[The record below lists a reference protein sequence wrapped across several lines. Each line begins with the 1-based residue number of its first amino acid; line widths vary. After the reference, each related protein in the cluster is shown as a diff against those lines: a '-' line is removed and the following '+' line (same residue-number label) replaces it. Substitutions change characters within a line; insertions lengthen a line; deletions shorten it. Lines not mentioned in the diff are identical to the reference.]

1 MSNTL
6 LSNQQNNVQT
16 VTLMDTS
23 SAVNSVLSQYGYTL
37 SHGDT
42 ERLKSLQPG
51 QTTTVYATGNRYG
64 AILEITRNND
74 GTYSIRSTTPL
85 NINGQWVDIN
95 QTVRSPT
102 ATITYSN
109 NNIQY
114 IATTGYSTTGN
125 VYLRESGTPGSTTL
139 ATYNV
144 NVSVPITH
152 QITDTEIR
160 FSPGTPQVTT
170 TLQSINV
177 PIITS
182 QQLQNN
188 TNLQPGW
195 YYDPETNQF
204 IRLEYRTIIQPQT
217 LGYSSLPENRLWY
230 GYSSQS
236 INNQT
241 ITNQPQILQYSF
253 FNPQVVNEVL
263 SKISNSNTAIS
274 NYQTNFNNL
283 GFPSHQNL
291 IAARQTIQNWYTNR
305 YNEYVQTLSNP
316 TSDTNIDINEIIV
329 RDRYNLLRNQFSSQT
344 IYNYNIPTLESYRFA
359 SLTNIK
365 NTLPG
370 QTVNYLDKPIA
381 KYATKE
387 YLEES
392 KPGAM
397 LILGTLS
404 LPFALPAISAGISA
418 ISAKTSLRL
427 STPVIKELAKEYAV
441 NTGGFT
447 ALNLGIN
454 EAYSRLTTGKGLTAE
469 QAKQIIGE
477 SVAFAIPFTTFA
489 KGFSLASHPIL
500 STFVK
505 EQTSPTKTILAKSL
519 YDVGGGFVSG
529 TGASFASQG
538 FSKAMG
544 WREDIN
550 PYEALAIGSLTGGT
564 TAAIRGF
571 QVLHAAKTG
580 NYGAFATRIIPEKIG
595 DVSLTPISTVV
606 SKDGSIITY
615 YAGKA
620 IGQPQIGQKVLTQK
634 DIPNIKPIEYQFLAM
649 ERLEPI
655 LPKTEPIGNA
665 FMTTM
670 GYRGEFIAQA
680 GVKRTIGKTEGELM
694 GLFVPTEKISLRD
707 YELWVRANFKD
718 LIKKH
723 PEFIQSKDV
732 PKEGLQLSKQILEG
746 KPIKEIENPNVKTL
760 NIYYPLSEL
769 QTGNVDFSKNIAGYV
784 VFRSRGGIN
793 LPKGEHYEY
802 VKGGV
807 GLAYYVGGDKNQL
820 AQIATTWGIMRDQYK
835 KGWFGTHQY
844 VSVGSPERGFN
855 VFGYGKAVDPVGVEL
870 TLTKTIERTT
880 NIKGVPLKNKQIEQI
895 AEQQLKQ
902 LLAYSS
908 ERVIPPYYNPKAPP
922 AFGIPSL
929 NIINVNQQLLPNLNN
944 IIRPEFNME
953 KLKER
958 VTQTMPKLDVVQT
971 MQNIRQ
977 RIILPF
983 QELRFGQ
990 LQGLQT
996 LQLVDLQK
1004 ILARERI
1011 VTYDVFRSTLTT
1023 PYVTTQTQTI
1033 RANPPPSVRLTPPAS
1048 RSGLAPIL
1056 PPPRFIP
1063 FPPLFMPPI
1072 VPRIGPSQP
1081 SPPIPLGRA
1090 KKVELDVVYT
1100 FNRLWR

>member
-6 LSNQQNNVQT
+6 LSNQQDNVQRIQ
-16 VTLMDTS
+16 LMDTS
-23 SAVNSVLSQYGYTL
+23 SAVNSALSQYGYTL
-37 SHGDT
+37 SYGDT

-64 AILEITRNND
+64 AILEVTYHND
-74 GTYSIRSTTPL
+74 GTYTIRSTTPL
-85 NINGQWVDIN
+85 NVSGQWIDIN

-102 ATITYSN
+102 VTVGYSSG
-109 NNIQY
+109 NIQY

-170 TLQSINV
+170 TLQSINI
-177 PIITS
+177 PSPT
-182 QQLQNN
+182 QEQLQNRAITQSQIN
-188 TNLQPGW
+188 NNLL
-195 YYDPETNQF
+195 F
-204 IRLEYRTIIQPQT
+204 S
-217 LGYSSLPENRLWY
+217 YSSLPENNLWF
-230 GYSSQS
+230 GYSRMPSTNTQTTNVNA
-236 INNQT
+236 NNQT
-241 ITNQPQILQYSF
+241 NLFNNPIINTITSLPVIRNVYNVGRNVYHTMSSMDWGDVWKRLNQPELRTPSGERANVISFTMPPIGPASATGITNIF
-253 FNPQVVNEVL
+253 R
-263 SKISNSNTAIS
+263 A
-274 NYQTNFNNL
+274 
-283 GFPSHQNL
+283 GG
-291 IAARQTIQNWYTNR
+291 
-305 YNEYVQTLSNP
+305 
-316 TSDTNIDINEIIV
+316 
-329 RDRYNLLRNQFSSQT
+329 
-344 IYNYNIPTLESYRFA
+344 
-359 SLTNIK
+359 
-365 NTLPG
+365 NTLR
-370 QTVNYLDKPIA
+370 
-381 KYATKE
+381 
-387 YLEES
+387 S
-392 KPGAM
+392 
-397 LILGTLS
+397 
-404 LPFALPAISAGISA
+404 
-418 ISAKTSLRL
+418 TSLSSPTVR
-427 STPVIKELAKEYAV
+427 ELAKEYAI
-441 NTGGFT
+441 NTAGFT
-447 ALNLGIN
+447 ALSLGIN
-454 EAYSRLTTGKGLTAE
+454 EAHSRLTTGEGLTAE
-469 QAKQIIGE
+469 QAKRIIGE

-489 KGFSLASHPIL
+489 KGFSLASHPVL

-505 EQTSPTKTILAKSL
+505 EQTSPTKAILAKSL

-529 TGASFASQG
+529 TGASFVSQG

-550 PYEALAIGSLTGGT
+550 PYEALAMGSFTGGT

-580 NYGAFATRIIPEKIG
+580 NYGAFATRIIPEEIK

-694 GLFVPTEKISLRD
+694 GLFVPTEKISPRD

-732 PKEGLQLSKQILEG
+732 PKEGLQLSKQMLEG

-769 QTGNVDFSKNIAGYV
+769 QTRNVDFSKNIAGYI

-802 VKGGV
+802 VKEGV

-971 MQNIRQ
+971 TQNVRQ
-977 RIILPF
+977 NIILPF
-983 QELRFGQ
+983 QGLRSLQ

-996 LQLVDLQK
+996 QQRIGQQRIIARDL
-1004 ILARERI
+1004 I
-1011 VTYDVFRSTLTT
+1011 VTYDIYRSTI
-1023 PYVTTQTQTI
+1023 PKPMVTMDVKTI
-1033 RANPPPSVRLTPPAS
+1033 RINPPPPIEPTFIPIRP
-1048 RSGLAPIL
+1048 RIAPIPPSSRPPFIPPFL
-1056 PPPRFIP
+1056 PP
-1063 FPPLFMPPI
+1063 M

-1081 SPPIPLGRA
+1081 GPPIPLGRA

-1100 FNRLWR
+1100 FNRLWG